1 MVDIN
6 NKIKVSKNIEN
17 LEEVNKRIKRFLS
30 LIRDSKKN
38 LNINFSDDEI
48 KLKLHSLKIYN
59 LLKKNNNKKI
69 QKLSE
74 SFKDNAFKTPY
85 ELFLF
90 NTNQNIDSLN
100 TKLNLLLQSLT
111 ELSKE
116 IKNNKESKN
125 IENLKKVSKEISCSF
140 FLIMSLKEK
149 LDIKFPKYEIKK
161 ILMEDYSKICDLLE
175 ENNNKE
181 IKKLLKS
188 FNNNLAD
195 TLQELSSYTKYRY
208 EIDIEYKDSLNKK
221 LDNLEKAM
229 DKLSK
234 KINNSKESNIVLDEN
249 RNNEGTKQNINQLN
263 NDKIEYNISTVAKKE
278 DELVDK
284 ENYISMNSNISVK
297 SKKSMNSSKN
307 ELEKHHSK
315 DFSINNNNNDNM
327 NKNIKNNKTKVNEN
341 NTKVHNN
348 NNNLVLLNQSKSS
361 NTINN
366 NMSCNNKSQVKQ
378 FNISDL
384 LNRINKNKEIASKLL
399 KMLTELKLIE
409 TDSSGKYITNRKN
422 KNIYISEKEWEENSS
437 SNITTALG
445 KLNKEINEYKTKQK
459 LSDNIDDKTL
469 VGLFASS
476 KLEKLPYDTPIIY
489 NNYASNINKLSNDTK
504 KEIKLKLSYRLA
516 DYIKN
521 VVKFDSIELSK
532 PSIFFCGLDEQ
543 LATKKNCNRIK
554 NWVKEIKGKQK
565 QESKKQVNQIGIYHQ
580 S

>member
-17 LEEVNKRIKRFLS
+17 LEEVNKIIKHFLS

-38 LNINFSDDEI
+38 ININFSDDEI
-48 KLKLHSLKIYN
+48 KLKLHSLKIHN
-59 LLKKNNNKKI
+59 LLKNNNNKKI

-74 SFKDNAFKTPY
+74 SFKDNTFETPC

-90 NTNQNIDSLN
+90 NTNKNIDSLN
-100 TKLNLLLQSLT
+100 TKFNLLLQSLT

-125 IENLKKVSKEISCSF
+125 IENLKKVSKEISYSF
-140 FLIMSLKEK
+140 FSIMSLKEK
-149 LDIKFPKYEIKK
+149 FDIKFPKYEIKK
-161 ILMEDYSKICDLLE
+161 ILMEDYSKICNLLA

-195 TLQELSSYTKYRY
+195 TLQELSSYTKYKY
-208 EIDIEYKDSLNKK
+208 EIDIKYKDSLNEK

-278 DELVDK
+278 DESVKK
-284 ENYISMNSNISVK
+284 EDYILMSSNIFVK

-315 DFSINNNNNDNM
+315 DSSINNNNNDNM
-327 NKNIKNNKTKVNEN
+327 NKNIKDSKTKVNEN

-384 LNRINKNKEIASKLL
+384 LNIIDKNKEIASKLL

-437 SNITTALG
+437 YNITTALS
-445 KLNKEINEYKTKQK
+445 KLNKDINEYKTKEK

-476 KLEKLPYDTPIIY
+476 KLEKLPYDTHIIY
-489 NNYASNINKLSNDTK
+489 NNYASNINRLSYDIK
-504 KEIKLKLSYRLA
+504 EEIKLKLSYRLA

-521 VVKFDSIELSK
+521 VLNFKSIELSK
-532 PSIFFCGLDEQ
+532 PSIFFCCLNEQ
-543 LATKKNCNRIK
+543 LATKKNCA
-554 NWVKEIKGKQK
+554 EIKTWVNKIKEEENKG
-565 QESKKQVNQIGIYHQ
+565 SKNKVFTHTRSQY
-580 S
+580 